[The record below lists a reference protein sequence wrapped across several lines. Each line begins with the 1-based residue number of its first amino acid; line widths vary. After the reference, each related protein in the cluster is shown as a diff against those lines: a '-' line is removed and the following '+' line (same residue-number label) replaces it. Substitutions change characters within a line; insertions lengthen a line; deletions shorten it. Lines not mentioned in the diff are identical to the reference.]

1 MKLLV
6 IGNGGREHALAWKLS
21 LSPRVHKV
29 FVAPGNAGTRLEQGL
44 ENLPI
49 TSFPELIEFAKKEQI
64 ALTIVGPEIPLAA
77 GIVDEFRAAGL
88 KIFGPTQQAA
98 QLETSKTFAKDFMM
112 RHHIPTA
119 AYCSFNQP
127 DLAHA
132 YIDQHGAP
140 LVIKADGLAAGKGV
154 IIAATNE
161 QAHAAVNAL
170 LVENNLGAAGNEIII
185 EEYIEGTEV
194 SFIVITDGV
203 HILPL
208 ATSQDHKRLLDGN
221 LGPNTGGM
229 GAYSPTP
236 FVTPSLHAQ
245 IMRNIID
252 PVINGMSKE
261 GVGYTGFLYAGLM
274 ITPENQVKVLEF
286 NCRLGDP
293 ETQPIL
299 LRLRSD
305 LVTLIEHA
313 VNGTLD
319 KAAIEWDRRT
329 ALGIVMAAAGYPENP
344 RKNDAITGLRE
355 LITAQEQ
362 IDDFHIFQAG
372 TALGGQSGD
381 EIVTAGGRVL
391 CVTALGENIK
401 LAQQSAYKLIEKIHF
416 DGSQAR
422 HDIGYQGINY
432 QRKSI

>member
-49 TSFPELIEFAKKEQI
+49 TSFPELIEFVKKEQI

-77 GIVDEFRAAGL
+77 GIVDEFRVAGL

-344 RKNDAITGLRE
+344 RKNDVITGLRE

-362 IDDFHIFQAG
+362 TDDFHIFQAG

>member
-329 ALGIVMAAAGYPENP
+329 ALGIVMAAAGYPESP

-362 IDDFHIFQAG
+362 TDDFHIFQAG

>member
-362 IDDFHIFQAG
+362 TDDFHIFQAG

>member
-77 GIVDEFRAAGL
+77 GIVDEFRTAGL

-154 IIAATNE
+154 IIADTNE

-362 IDDFHIFQAG
+362 TDDFHIFQAG

>member
-161 QAHAAVNAL
+161 QAHAAVNAF

-261 GVGYTGFLYAGLM
+261 GAGYTGFLYAGLM

-329 ALGIVMAAAGYPENP
+329 ALGIVMAAAGYPESP

-362 IDDFHIFQAG
+362 TDDFHIFQAG